1 MVPCEGPPHALLEG
15 GPTLASAFLSAGM
28 VDEVIAYLAP
38 VLLGAGRG
46 AIGDL
51 GIDTIVDAVRLR
63 ISEVAL
69 VGGDLRITATRATQG
84 DEGA

>member
-1 MVPCEGPPHALLEG
+1 
-15 GPTLASAFLSAGM
+15 
-28 VDEVIAYLAP
+28 

-51 GIDTIVDAVRLR
+51 GIDTIDKAVRLR
-63 ISEVAL
+63 ISEVVF
-69 VGGDLRITATRATQG
+69 VGGDLRITVTTRTQS